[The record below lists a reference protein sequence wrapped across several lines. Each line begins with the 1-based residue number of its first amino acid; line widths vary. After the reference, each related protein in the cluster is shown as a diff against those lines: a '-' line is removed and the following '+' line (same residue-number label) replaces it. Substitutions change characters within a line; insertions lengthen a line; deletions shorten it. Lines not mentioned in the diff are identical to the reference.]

1 MYTERIAVID
11 IGSNTIRLVIYGI
24 NEYFDIDELH
34 NIKTPARLAECFEVI
49 DNQQIINE
57 TGYERIL
64 EALIGFK
71 EVIDR
76 FEVTTIKA
84 MATEAMRQASNR
96 DEIIDRV
103 AKETDINIHVISGE
117 QEATYGQYAVTHT
130 TTLDDS
136 ITIDMGGASTEIT
149 RFIDREMANSISLP
163 FGTVSLKEQFSEGKD
178 HNDPEAMEAVRKFLH
193 DQFKDIGWLKK
204 AKLPITAMG
213 GSARNIA
220 NVHQRM
226 INYPIAGIHGYML
239 TSETL
244 NDTLDNFVNTE
255 YKKMNDID
263 GLSND
268 RIDIIIPATL
278 AFIELCQVVKTDEVY
293 ISTQG
298 LREGIIIHHINQT
311 YNVPIDN
318 QQIKV
323 RTISQIARKLP
334 VNLMGSFLRINF
346 CINLYQ
352 QMCRLGIQEYS
363 YAQHTELEFAA
374 YLYRMGAFI
383 SDESDSEHTFY
394 LLSNMNLYGFSH
406 KRRLRLA
413 LIASFRNKSLFKQHL
428 ADFEGWFTPDEIN
441 QIFDMCSLLKFSVA
455 LNNSRT
461 NPISHLQLNQL
472 DDEHFELNIYHDRP
486 VIAEE
491 YRTSRH
497 KKHFERALKGNLT
510 INFIDTSLEH
520 KGE

>member
-11 IGSNTIRLVIYGI
+11 IGSNTIRLVIFGI

-34 NIKTPARLAECFEVI
+34 NIKTPARLAECFEI
-49 DNQQIINE
+49 EKGQQIINE
-57 TGYERIL
+57 TGYKRIKD
-64 EALIGFK
+64 ALVGFK
-71 EVIDR
+71 EVMDH

-84 MATEAMRQASNR
+84 MATEAMRQAHNQEDIIQR
-96 DEIIDRV
+96 LKEETNIEIQ
-103 AKETDINIHVISGE
+103 VISGL
-117 QEATYGQYAVTHT
+117 QEAAYGQYAVTHT

-149 RFIDREMANSISLP
+149 RFIDREMADSISLP
-163 FGTVSLKEQFSEGKD
+163 FGTVSLKEQFFEGKD
-178 HNDPEAMEAVRKFLH
+178 HNDPKAMADVRAFLNE
-193 DQFKDIGWLKK
+193 QFKQIDWLRK

-226 INYPIAGIHGYML
+226 INYPIAGIHGYVISPDGL
-239 TSETL
+239 K
-244 NDTLDNFVNTE
+244 DTLALFIHTE
-255 YKKMNDID
+255 YKKMSEID

-268 RIDIIIPATL
+268 RIDIIIPATI
-278 AFIELCQVVKTDEVY
+278 AFMELCDIVKTDAVY

-311 YNVPIDN
+311 YNIPIDN

-323 RTISQIARKLP
+323 RTISQIGRKLP
-334 VNLMGSFLRINF
+334 VNLLGSFLRINF

-352 QMCRLGIQEYS
+352 QMCQLGIQTYD

-374 YLYRMGAFI
+374 YLYRMGSFI
-383 SDESDSEHTFY
+383 SEESDSEHTFY
-394 LLSNMNLYGFSH
+394 LLSNMNLFGFTH

-428 ADFEGWFTPDEIN
+428 TDFEGWFTDEEIN
-441 QIFDMCSLLKFSVA
+441 QIYDMCCLLKFSVA

-461 NPISHLQLNQL
+461 NPISHLKLNRL
-472 DDEHFELNIYHDRP
+472 DANHFELNVYHDRP
-486 VIAEE
+486 VIAEV

-497 KKHFERALKGNLT
+497 KKHLERALKGNLT
-510 INFIDTSLEH
+510 INFIDTSLN
-520 KGE
+520 